1 MSNISEKIQMADEDL
16 LKQKDALVES
26 TQLLEASPDDEALLN
41 EVTELSAKVESATKT
56 LTALKKAEASLMAK
70 AETVNAPKIVQAKHL
85 GSPETK
91 NLLFQHATAQVIAH
105 AQKKSVE
112 EVIDERYDGSSH
124 IKETFNYVTKSHV
137 DPAMTNVSGWAQE
150 LVQDS
155 TQGFLDTLKTQSV
168 ASALASKSTNL
179 NFGGYNS
186 ITVPRRNPQ
195 AQPETEPAW
204 TGEAGA
210 IPLTQYNF
218 GSETINRYKLACITT
233 MSREIAERS
242 TPAIEG
248 LLRSAMQESYATV
261 LDHALLSSLDK
272 VEGVRPAG
280 LRFNISTATGDTAG
294 GSESLIQDLKDMLS
308 FFATNRTGSRPV
320 LIMSN
325 NTKLSISMMQSSLS
339 DFLYR
344 DEISSGRIL
353 GMEVISS
360 NNVPDDLCI
369 MIDADSFV
377 SAFDSPVFNVSD
389 VATVVENNANS
400 TPPTMAG
407 ASDGTVGTAGE
418 VVPNGGAKVSG
429 STGVAYA
436 GSQARSLWQTYSLG
450 IRMVAPSSWAML
462 RPNSIVERT
471 ALTW

>member
-1 MSNISEKIQMADEDL
+1 MSNISEKIQTADEDL

-41 EVTELSAKVESATKT
+41 EVTELSDKVEKATNT

-91 NLLFQHATAQVIAH
+91 DLLFKHATAQVIAY

-112 EVIDERYDGSSH
+112 EVIDERYDGSAH
-124 IKETFNYVTKSHV
+124 IKETFNYVTKSHI

-186 ITVPRRNPQ
+186 ITIPRRNPQ
-195 AQPETEPAW
+195 AQPETEPSVDR
-204 TGEAGA
+204 GEWEVL
-210 IPLTQYNF
+210 PLTQYNF

-248 LLRSAMQESYATV
+248 ILRSAMQESYATV

-294 GSESLIQDLKDMLS
+294 GSEALIQDLKDMLS

-360 NNVPDDLCI
+360 NNVPDDICI
-369 MIDADSFV
+369 MIDADSV
-377 SAFDSPVFNVSD
+377 S
-389 VATVVENNANS
+389 
-400 TPPTMAG
+400 
-407 ASDGTVGTAGE
+407 
-418 VVPNGGAKVSG
+418 
-429 STGVAYA
+429 
-436 GSQARSLWQTYSLG
+436 
-450 IRMVAPSSWAML
+450 
-462 RPNSIVERT
+462 
-471 ALTW
+471 

>member
-1 MSNISEKIQMADEDL
+1 MSNISEKIQTADEDL

-41 EVTELSAKVESATKT
+41 EVTELSDKVEKATTT

-91 NLLFQHATAQVIAH
+91 DLLFKHATAQVIAY

-112 EVIDERYDGSSH
+112 EVIDERYDGSAH
-124 IKETFNYVTKSHV
+124 IKETFNYVTKSHI

-186 ITVPRRNPQ
+186 ITIPRRNPQ
-195 AQPETEPAW
+195 AQPETEPSW
-204 TGEAGA
+204 TGESGS

-248 LLRSAMQESYATV
+248 ILRSAMQESYATV

-280 LRFNISTATGDTAG
+280 LRFNISTATGDSSG
-294 GSESLIQDLKDMLS
+294 GSEALIQDLKDMLS

-360 NNVPDDLCI
+360 NNVPDDICI

-450 IRMVAPSSWAML
+450 IRMVAPTSWAMI